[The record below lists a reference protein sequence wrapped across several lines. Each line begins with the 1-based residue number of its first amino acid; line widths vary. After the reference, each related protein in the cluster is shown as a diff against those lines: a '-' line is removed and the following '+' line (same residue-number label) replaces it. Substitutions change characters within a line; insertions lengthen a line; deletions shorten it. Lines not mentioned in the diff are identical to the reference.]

1 MSISIEKSE
10 RFQREYKEFS
20 SRINQVNDL
29 KLKTDLE
36 LELNKLLNEVK
47 KIDANHINVMSKN
60 TLSDMVD
67 ESRFY
72 IAEIRKKLSKSLADY
87 ESSIKS

>member
-72 IAEIRKKLSKSLADY
+72 VAEIRKKLSKTLTDY

>member
-47 KIDANHINVMSKN
+47 K
-60 TLSDMVD
+60 
-67 ESRFY
+67 
-72 IAEIRKKLSKSLADY
+72 
-87 ESSIKS
+87 

>member
-10 RFQREYKEFS
+10 RFQNEYQNFAQ
-20 SRINQVNDL
+20 RIKNISDL
-29 KLKTDLE
+29 KIKTDLE
-36 LELNKLLNEVK
+36 LELQKLLQEVRK
-47 KIDANHINVMSKN
+47 LDSNHNNIMTQN

-72 IAEIRKKLSKSLADY
+72 IAEIRKKIVKTLKDY
-87 ESSIKS
+87 ESKS